1 MPDDFG
7 EGTVFMTS
15 KNSWQ
20 KHMIWN
26 NEAYLR
32 HDFRN
37 HQNENTQ
44 KKRTI
49 LSSSKNNCDI
59 FTIFKVAQYHAF
71 DIYLM
76 INNVATYVSRIS
88 SLITFCV
95 NGL

>member
-7 EGTVFMTS
+7 EGTVVMTS

-44 KKRTI
+44 KKV
-49 LSSSKNNCDI
+49 L
-59 FTIFKVAQYHAF
+59 F
-71 DIYLM
+71 
-76 INNVATYVSRIS
+76 
-88 SLITFCV
+88 
-95 NGL
+95 